1 MNKAF
6 EISTG
11 PSTFA
16 ANMAKRE
23 AIDLTTADGLD
34 NEQRA
39 RLLGIIDQ
47 LRELGISENISLPQV
62 SKIVFVQELH

>member
-6 EISTG
+6 DIYTALSA
-11 PSTFA
+11 FA
-16 ANMAKRE
+16 ANMAKRQ

-62 SKIVFVQELH
+62 SKILFVQEYH